1 MNHKMLSAIAVAV
14 IATVSILSVAGHGV
28 VNSDVQANATVDNT
42 VALDWDVQVGEQGVV
57 KIRPGQSLNVPI
69 TFMGSTQDREVDV
82 YITEAD
88 PRFGAGFAD
97 VNNPRFPNGISVELS
112 VSKINMQAMPDKIEL
127 SDREIGVFGLSISVD
142 ENVKPGQYVFGI
154 HMVDDDGKG
163 SDGTTIDA
171 LYIEVE

>member
-1 MNHKMLSAIAVAV
+1 MLSAIVVA
-14 IATVSILSVAGHGV
+14 IAAVSILSVAGFG
-28 VNSDVQANATVDNT
+28 SDTSIQAKATVDDT
-42 VALDWDVQVGEQGVV
+42 VGLDWDVQIADQGVI
-57 KIRPGQSLNVPI
+57 KAKSGQSFEVPI
-69 TFMGSTQDREVDV
+69 KFMGSTQDREIDI

-88 PRFGAGFAD
+88 SRYGAIFAD
-97 VNNPRFPNGISVELS
+97 IHNPKFPEGISVELP
-112 VSKINMQAMPDKIEL
+112 VSQVNMQAMSDKIEL
-127 SDREIGVFGLSISVD
+127 SDREIGTIDLSVSID